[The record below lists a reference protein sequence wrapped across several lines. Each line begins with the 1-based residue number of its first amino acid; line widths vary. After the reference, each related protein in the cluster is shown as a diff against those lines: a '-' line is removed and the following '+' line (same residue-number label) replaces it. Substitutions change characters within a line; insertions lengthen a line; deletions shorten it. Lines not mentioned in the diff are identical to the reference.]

1 MSYTQ
6 ERVELAL
13 ELYEYHD
20 LKMVQDNRV
29 DCQYIQECVEDNY
42 SIEITEDDAAEIWA
56 WYSMQ
61 MHADWLITNDSN
73 IKEAFETF
81 LTERLAYGE

>member
-13 ELYEYHD
+13 DLYEYHD
-20 LKMVQDNRV
+20 LKMVQDYRM
-29 DCQYIQECVEDNY
+29 DCQYIQEYVEDNY
-42 SIEITEDDAAEIWA
+42 EIDITEDDAAEIWA
-56 WYSMQ
+56 WFSAQ
-61 MHADWLITNDSN
+61 MHSEWLITNDSQ
-73 IKEAFETF
+73 IKEAFEMF